1 MAHVLI
7 IGYGNPLRQDDG
19 FGWQAAQQCVSVLP
33 PAQAKVIACHQLTP
47 ELAEIISRASLVI
60 FLDAD
65 TEQPPGRLSC
75 RWIVAE
81 PSVPAAFSHRVT
93 PQSLLACAQAL
104 YGSHPAA
111 VMLSISGASFGYSEA
126 LSPAVNAAMPEVLER
141 VRALV
146 ATVEPG
152 QRSMPHSKSA

>member
-1 MAHVLI
+1 MAHALI

-19 FGWQAAQQCVSVLP
+19 FGWQAAQQCAAVLS

-47 ELAEIISRASLVI
+47 ELAEIISRAGLVI

-65 TEQPPGRLSC
+65 SEQPPGRLSC

-104 YGSHPAA
+104 YGGHPAA
-111 VMLSISGASFGYSEA
+111 VVLSISGVSFDYGEA
-126 LSPAVNAAMPEVLER
+126 LSPAVDAVLPEILER
-141 VRALV
+141 VQALV
-146 ATVEPG
+146 AAVEHG
-152 QRSMPHSKSA
+152 